1 MTKESHAAYIGYLVL
16 KPCPVCGNIFLG
28 NKYAGTYEECQS
40 CFDKVKR
47 ATAAKEEEDHDK
59 A

>member
-1 MTKESHAAYIGYLVL
+1 MTKESHAANSGYLVL

-47 ATAAKEEEDHDK
+47 AIAARKEEDHGQV
-59 A
+59 